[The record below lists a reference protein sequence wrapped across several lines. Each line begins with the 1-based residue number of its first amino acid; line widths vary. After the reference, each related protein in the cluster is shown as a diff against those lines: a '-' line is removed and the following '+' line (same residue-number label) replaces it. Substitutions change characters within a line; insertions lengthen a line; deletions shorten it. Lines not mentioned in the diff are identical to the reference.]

1 MKHLAVLTVLFALS
15 AGQVLQAPSS
25 FKDGVKWEFGTDV
38 SHDDVSGRSNVN
50 ANTFNQ
56 APVAPTVYKKELVT
70 LEARRAPVDAV
81 YNKPSADVYK
91 KFVVPTVYRQEPLVP
106 SVQQQQL
113 RIPTIFKEQPIASN
127 IYKSQ
132 PVVHNVVYK
141 QQAAVPI
148 VHKPYPAVSNVYQF
162 KSQPV
167 QPVVQYYEP
176 APLQDYVPKA
186 IVPVNS
192 QKKVA
197 SHTWSYPHHA
207 LVGDVRIV
215 PHN

>member
-1 MKHLAVLTVLFALS
+1 MKHFAVFTVLFALS
-15 AGQVLQAPSS
+15 AGQVLQVPSS
-25 FKDGVKWEFGTDV
+25 FKNGVKWEFGVSHGDV
-38 SHDDVSGRSNVN
+38 SARSNAVN
-50 ANTFNQ
+50 ANTFNE

-70 LEARRAPVDAV
+70 PIARKEPVNAV

-91 KFVVPTVYRQEPLVP
+91 KFVVPTVYRQEPLSVQN
-106 SVQQQQL
+106 VQQQQL
-113 RIPTIFKEQPIASN
+113 GIPTIFKVQPIASN

-167 QPVVQYYEP
+167 
-176 APLQDYVPKA
+176 
-186 IVPVNS
+186 
-192 QKKVA
+192 
-197 SHTWSYPHHA
+197 
-207 LVGDVRIV
+207 
-215 PHN
+215 

>member
-25 FKDGVKWEFGTDV
+25 FKDGVKWEFGVSHGDV
-38 SHDDVSGRSNVN
+38 SARSNVN

-56 APVAPTVYKKELVT
+56 APIAPTVYKKELVT
-70 LEARRAPVDAV
+70 PIVRKEPVNAV
-81 YNKPSADVYK
+81 YNKPSADVYR
-91 KFVVPTVYRQEPLVP
+91 KFVVPTVYRQEPLVQN
-106 SVQQQQL
+106 VQQQQL
-113 RIPTIFKEQPIASN
+113 GIPTIFKEQPIAPN

-141 QQAAVPI
+141 QQAALPI

-167 QPVVQYYEP
+167 QPVVQYREP
-176 APLQDYVPKA
+176 SSLQDYVPRA
-186 IVPVNS
+186 IVPVNH

-197 SHTWSYPHHA
+197 SNTWSYPHHT
-207 LVGDVRIV
+207 LVGDVQVV